1 MKNINRKVILILL
14 SVIFLPTIF
23 ASSCKDNTV
32 NPVVPSDYGFE
43 KIGSYDS
50 PGTANDVYVTKIGDT
65 EIALLADGNSG
76 LQIININNPSLP
88 SLISSYNTAG
98 YTYDVKSARINST
111 NYAFLADGGNDFVVM
126 DLTNLNNPV
135 QKFVVEFIDDAIIS
149 INIDT
154 VNNKAFAGSFG
165 GFMYIIE
172 LNGLPNNLTVI
183 GTYDAY
189 DKVEGIFVNG
199 GICYLAERDYGL
211 EIVNVSDYTFPVS
224 ISSANTIGEAFEVSV
239 INNIAYIADGTAGVS
254 VFDVSNN
261 LNPLYAGTVNS
272 VGNVIDISISQSRVF
287 TSEITYGVECFS
299 ILSPLIPNVI
309 GAFKTSSSPF
319 GVFSTGNILYVANG
333 SDGLII
339 LSTTN

>member
-1 MKNINRKVILILL
+1 MKNINPKVKLILL
-14 SVIFLPTIF
+14 LVMVLPAIF
-23 ASSCKDNTV
+23 ASSCKDTST
-32 NPVVPSDYGFE
+32 NPVVPSDFGFT
-43 KIGSYDS
+43 KLGSFDS
-50 PGTANDVYVTKIGDT
+50 PGTANDVFVTNINNT
-65 EIALLADGNSG
+65 NVAFLADGNSG
-76 LQIININNPSLP
+76 FHILNVNNNASPTL
-88 SLISSYNTAG
+88 LSSYNTAG

-126 DLTNLNNPV
+126 DVSSLNNPI
-135 QKFVVEFIDDAIIS
+135 QKFVVEFVDDAIIS
-149 INIDT
+149 ITIDT

-224 ISSANTIGEAFEVSV
+224 ISSANTPGEAFEVSV

-254 VFDVSNN
+254 YFDVTNN
-261 LNPLYAGTVNS
+261 LNPLYSGTVNC
-272 VGNVIDISISQSRVF
+272 VDVVLDICSSQSRIF
-287 TSEITYGVECFS
+287 TSEITYGVECLS
-299 ILSPLIPNVI
+299 ILSPVSPSLI
-309 GAFKTSSSPF
+309 GSYKTTSSPF